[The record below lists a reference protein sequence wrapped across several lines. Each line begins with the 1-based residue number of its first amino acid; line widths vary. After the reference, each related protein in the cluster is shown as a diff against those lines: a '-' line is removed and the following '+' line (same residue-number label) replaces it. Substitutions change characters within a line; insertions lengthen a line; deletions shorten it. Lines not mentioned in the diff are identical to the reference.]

1 MKYQNFVIKNGRFIG
16 KFDEMYKF
24 HKDPWNLIKN
34 NQKGYQINYHL
45 IFKFCE
51 DLKKEFKKKKIKVL
65 ELGCGYPQIINELK
79 KKGFDV
85 YGLDISKT
93 VIEKAKK
100 KYPTIKTK
108 IFNGD
113 ILDKKILKKIKPDI
127 YIMNDITWY
136 ILPKI
141 KKLISNLKKIKK
153 TSYLVHCLTMYERKK
168 QKYGKN
174 YFYNLKGTKKFFN
187 LKYLFSGE
195 IYIEKEKRR
204 FSFFVA
210 KIN

>member
-1 MKYQNFVIKNGRFIG
+1 M
-16 KFDEMYKF
+16 
-24 HKDPWNLIKN
+24 
-34 NQKGYQINYHL
+34 
-45 IFKFCE
+45 
-51 DLKKEFKKKKIKVL
+51 
-65 ELGCGYPQIINELK
+65 GCGYPQIINELK
-79 KKGFDV
+79 KKGFNV

-174 YFYNLKGTKKFFN
+174 YFYNLKGTKQFFN

-195 IYIEKEKRR
+195 IYIEKEKRK